1 MKVRVGAECSNDHT
15 DDPSLCNCASIAFNV
30 IIHHLPETQAIL
42 QLNEHPH
49 KLLPLVVK
57 LHFEILDVDDVIL
70 VIDTPLVPHLYVPG
84 LGIDPGCKGGVN
96 HGRVELLVSWTPS
109 SIVAFASIHSVD
121 LEVNVLIALKPLSI
135 YQLQLVADEA
145 IKAETPC
152 LT

>member
-1 MKVRVGAECSNDHT
+1 M
-15 DDPSLCNCASIAFNV
+15 
-30 IIHHLPETQAIL
+30 
-42 QLNEHPH
+42 
-49 KLLPLVVK
+49 VK

-70 VIDTPLVPHLYVPG
+70 VIDTPLVPHLYMPG

-121 LEVNVLIALKPLSI
+121 LEVNVLIALKALKYLSI
-135 YQLQLVADEA
+135 ATLVADEA